1 MKALIKKMLPDK
13 AVNQIYYARKY
24 GLAAEWR
31 HLTKGENLDA
41 PGAAVQP
48 ANGSEPILSYDTWR
62 KLRLPTE
69 EELQAQRNEKFAYM
83 PKISIVV
90 PLFRTPE
97 NFLREMI
104 DSVVNQTYEN
114 WELCLANGDP
124 TDTTVKRVLAEYTAR
139 DPRIRV
145 KDLQENYGI
154 SGNSNE
160 AFSMAAGEFVGLLD
174 HDDLLD
180 ITVCYEAVKRLNED
194 DQIDALYTDEDKI
207 NMDGSH
213 YFEPHFKPDFNI
225 DLLRGN
231 NYICH
236 FFLVRR
242 TLLDEVGG
250 FCSAY
255 DGSQD
260 YDLILRC
267 TEQARHICH
276 IPKALYHWR
285 MHEASTAQNPES
297 KMYCFDAGKRAIEA
311 HLQRVGVKGTV
322 SFTKNL
328 GFYRVQYPVQ
338 GQPLVS
344 VIIPNKDEKE
354 TLEMCIRS
362 ILEKTTYSDYE
373 IIIVENNSRSEA
385 VFSYYKELENDP
397 RIRVVT
403 YENNGTFNYSA
414 LNNFGV
420 THAKGEYLLLLN
432 NDTEVITPDWIEELL
447 GHCQRA
453 DVGIVGAKLY
463 YPDDTI
469 QHAGV
474 IIGRGGLA
482 GHAMVGLPRGDIGY
496 FRKASMQADM
506 SAVTAACM
514 MVKRSVYEE
523 VNGFDEQIAV
533 AFNDVDFCI
542 RVGRRG
548 HLVVYNPYVELY
560 HYESKSRKTEDTP
573 EKQARFASEVALVSE
588 RLSDFLPDK
597 DPCYNPNWEQSLA
610 YPCYVLKQPQKV

>member
-1 MKALIKKMLPDK
+1 MKDLIKKVLPDK
-13 AVNQIYYARKY
+13 VVRQIYYARKY
-24 GLAAEWR
+24 GMAAEWR
-31 HLTKGENLDA
+31 HMTKGENLDV
-41 PGAAVQP
+41 PGAAVQE
-48 ANGSEPILSYDTWR
+48 ANGSEPILSYDAWR
-62 KLRLPTE
+62 KLQLPTE
-69 EELQAQRNEKFAYM
+69 EELRAQRNEKFPYM

-124 TDTTVKRVLAEYTAR
+124 ADETVKRVLAEYIAKE
-139 DPRIRV
+139 PRIRV

-160 AFSMAAGEFVGLLD
+160 AFSMATGEFVGLLD

-194 DQIDALYTDEDKI
+194 EQIDALYTDEDKI

-250 FCSAY
+250 FRSAY

-267 TEQARHICH
+267 TEQARQICH

-311 HLQRVGVKGTV
+311 HLQRAGVKGTV
-322 SFTKNL
+322 SFTENL

-354 TLEMCIRS
+354 TLETCIRS
-362 ILEKTTYSDYE
+362 ILEKTTYSNYE
-373 IIIVENNSRSEA
+373 IIIVENNSESEA
-385 VFSYYKELENDP
+385 VFSYYKELEKDS

-403 YENNGTFNYSA
+403 YENDGTFNYSA

-447 GHCQRA
+447 GHCQRE

-482 GHAMVGLPRGDIGY
+482 GHAMVGLPRTDIGY

-548 HLVVYNPYVELY
+548 HLVVYDPYVELY

-588 RLSDFLPDK
+588 RLSDMLPDK

-610 YPCYVLKQPQKV
+610 YPCYVLKQPT